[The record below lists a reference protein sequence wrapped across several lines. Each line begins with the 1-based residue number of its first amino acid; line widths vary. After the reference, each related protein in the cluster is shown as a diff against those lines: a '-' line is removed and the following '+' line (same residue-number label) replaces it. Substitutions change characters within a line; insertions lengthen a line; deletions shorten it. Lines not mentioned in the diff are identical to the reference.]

1 MPPKELSYQI
11 YSEFKDSDWYIY
23 WDKEYARVKKHQ
35 LLVVWYAKSDAYAY
49 FDYMN
54 LVALMEKGDVLS
66 ALPYTK
72 NLPPEQTNYV
82 LSIFNEW
89 ISDMD
94 EVFKDKKDESRKNQK
109 G

>member
-1 MPPKELSYQI
+1 MPHKELSYQI

-23 WDKEYARVKKHQ
+23 WDKEYARIKKHQ

-54 LVALMEKGDVLS
+54 LTARVEKGDVLT

-72 NLPPEQTNYV
+72 NLSEKEKTYV
-82 LSIFNEW
+82 LSIFKEW
-89 ISDMD
+89 LSDMD
-94 EVFKDKKDESRKNQK
+94 AQFKDKNESRKSTK